1 MTMLASLRSQ
11 APIVSLMLG
20 ALGLGAIA
28 GATLAP
34 RESAAACPAGT
45 ATVAR
50 GELFLGRSMPGGK
63 VIEEAAFNAFASGEI
78 ARALPDGYTI
88 LESSGGWRNPTS
100 GKLETERS
108 NVLVA
113 IGEADQLRERLTA
126 IADAYRS
133 QFSQQSVL
141 LVVSNSC
148 ARF

>member
-1 MTMLASLRSQ
+1 MTMPAFLRSQ
-11 APIVSLMLG
+11 APILSLLFG

-28 GATLAP
+28 GATFAP
-34 RESAAACPAGT
+34 RESAAVCPAGT
-45 ATVAR
+45 AATAR

-63 VIEEAAFNAFASGEI
+63 VIEDAAFDAFTRNEI
-78 ARALPDGYTI
+78 ARALPDGYT
-88 LESSGGWRNPTS
+88 LVESSGGWRDATS

-113 IGEADQLRERLTA
+113 IGAADQIRERLTA
-126 IADAYRS
+126 VADAYRS